1 MKKYFKFPI
10 VLFLS
15 CLLWAC
21 SPEEDN
27 INYENSFSFNDT
39 ATSNELDLI
48 DTPKSTY
55 SEHQSLETVIRNVVS
70 QIDIENLDE
79 KTSME
84 TLDPLIDAT
93 LIALN
98 NDGITN
104 EEIIESFGSL
114 QNPAIALV
122 GIGIAASNAM
132 DNIESGDPDPINC
145 LGRAYLGMD
154 LQKGF
159 WSQFR
164 NRRVMLK
171 AIGKA
176 ASRTLGWV
184 GTALLVYD
192 FADCMGWLD

>member
-1 MKKYFKFPI
+1 
-10 VLFLS
+10 
-15 CLLWAC
+15 
-21 SPEEDN
+21 
-27 INYENSFSFNDT
+27 
-39 ATSNELDLI
+39 LDLI

-55 SEHQSLETVIRNVVS
+55 SEHQSLEEVIRIVVS
-70 QIDIENLDE
+70 QIDIENLE
-79 KTSME
+79 EE
-84 TLDPLIDAT
+84 TKMNTLKPLIDAT
-93 LIALN
+93 IIALN

-114 QNPAIALV
+114 NDPAIALV

-132 DNIESGDPDPINC
+132 DNVESGDPDPINY

-159 WSQFR
+159 WSQFS